1 MAGGGDDH
9 GGRPIG
15 YWEREREREKERN
28 KEGEMWVVGC
38 FGYVVVR
45 NPVTT

>member
-1 MAGGGDDH
+1 MVK
-9 GGRPIG
+9 GRLATG
-15 YWEREREREKERN
+15 KEREKNRN